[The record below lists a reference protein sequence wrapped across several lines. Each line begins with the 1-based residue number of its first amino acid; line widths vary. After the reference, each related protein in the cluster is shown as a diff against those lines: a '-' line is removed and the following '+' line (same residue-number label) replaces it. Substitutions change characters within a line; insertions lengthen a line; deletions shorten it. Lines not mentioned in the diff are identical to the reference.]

1 MSYQVLA
8 RKWRPRAFGELV
20 GQGHVVT
27 ALANALTQG
36 RLHHAYLLT
45 GTRGVGKTTLARI
58 LAKSL
63 NCEKG
68 VSAMPC
74 GECAS
79 CVAIDAGRFVDLL
92 ELDAASN
99 TGVDNMREILDNAR
113 YAPTVGRYKVYLI
126 DEVHMLSKGAFNSML
141 KTLEEPPEH
150 VKFVLATTDPQKI
163 PVTVLSRCL
172 QFNLTPLPRVAIAE
186 RLAHILGAES
196 IVHEAAALPLLA
208 AAAQGS
214 LRDALSLLDQAIAHG
229 GGEVREPAVR
239 AMLGV
244 VDRDY
249 LFRIVDALIAAD
261 GPALLREADSLAA
274 SGQAFSSALDEL
286 ATMFYRIAVVQAVP
300 DAAGS
305 DDAERI
311 RAYAGRLTPEA
322 AQLGYQICAQGRAD
336 LALAPDEATGF
347 AMTLLRLLAFEPA
360 TSFDIAGGGE
370 RGDPRSV
377 RRGADSSRPGT
388 PAGPRSGEAAPSDAT
403 ANVAVVRS
411 SNAERSRAA
420 ASRPDPASTSA
431 PATLREVHANG
442 SSAEQGPKGGEDR
455 PGPPHA
461 LPDALADWPAFVGT
475 LKLTG
480 MAAQLAAQ
488 SELKSMKGNVLSLA
502 IPAAHKHLADKAYA
516 DKLKAAI
523 DAATGRKMLLA
534 FEIGETSDASLAALE
549 RRQRAKAKAD
559 GEAAF
564 RNEPFVRDLVERFQ
578 ATVRTET
585 VVPLADS
592 PSSPKQEPR

>member
-8 RKWRPRAFGELV
+8 RKWRPRRFDELV

-27 ALANALTQG
+27 ALSNALTQG

-45 GTRGVGKTTLARI
+45 GTRGVGKTTVARI

-63 NCEKG
+63 NCERG
-68 VSAMPC
+68 VSATPC
-74 GECAS
+74 GECGA
-79 CVAIDAGRFVDLL
+79 CRDIDSGRFVDLL

-172 QFNLTPLPRVAIAE
+172 QFNLTPLPRAAISD
-186 RLAHILGAES
+186 RLAYILGAES
-196 IVHEAAALPLLA
+196 IAHDASALPLLA

-214 LRDALSLLDQAIAHG
+214 LRDALSLLDQAIAFG
-229 GGEVREPAVR
+229 GGEVREPGVR

-244 VDRDY
+244 VDRGY
-249 LFRIVDALIAAD
+249 LFRIVDALVASD
-261 GPALLREADSLAA
+261 GPALLAEADALAA
-274 SGQAFSSALDEL
+274 SGQAFASALDEL
-286 ATMFYRIAVVQAVP
+286 ASVFYRIAIVQTVP
-300 DAAGS
+300 NAPTG

-311 RAYAGRLTPEA
+311 AAYAKRFTAEA
-322 AQLGYQICAQGRAD
+322 VQLAYQICTQGRAD

-360 TSFDIAGGGE
+360 ASTTQMTGGQNELSRTRVERTSDRVELAAA
-370 RGDPRSV
+370 PRSAEIDLAPAIAA
-377 RRGADSSRPGT
+377 R
-388 PAGPRSGEAAPSDAT
+388 AGPRAAPIAIAESSRAT
-403 ANVAVVRS
+403 A
-411 SNAERSRAA
+411 
-420 ASRPDPASTSA
+420 ASKVEDSPPRPR
-431 PATLREVHANG
+431 L
-442 SSAEQGPKGGEDR
+442 
-455 PGPPHA
+455 A
-461 LPDALADWPAFVGT
+461 LPESTEGWPAFVAT

-488 SELKSMKGNVLSLA
+488 SELKSINGNALSLA
-502 IPAAHKHLADKAYA
+502 IPASHKHLADKAYA
-516 DKLKAAI
+516 DKLKAAL
-523 DAATGRKMLLA
+523 DGATGRKLLLA
-534 FEIGETSDASLAALE
+534 FEIGDGNEASLAAVE
-549 RRQRAKAKAD
+549 RRQRERARAE
-559 GEAAF
+559 GEKAF
-564 RNEPFVRDLVERFQ
+564 RNEPFVRDLVERFH

-585 VVPLADS
+585 IAPLADS
-592 PSSPKQEPR
+592 PSSPKQEPS